1 MRQKIV
7 HGEFA
12 PGQRLSEAALSE
24 HLQISR
30 NTLREVFRLLT
41 KEGLLRHEP
50 NRGVSVA
57 VPSIAS
63 IIDIYRVRRLI
74 RVSGDGPGL
83 PRNPAIQHMRRAV
96 EAGQT
101 CRDNA
106 DWQGVGTANM
116 EFHMAIVEL
125 ADSER
130 LNTMFAHLLAELRL
144 AFGLLNDPEF
154 LHAPYVEMNVKI
166 LELFEAGKLAEAAA
180 ALNDYLVHSERIVLA
195 VYARRISDGGQPK
208 VATRHQRAAF
218 GSEPVQRRGRGQ
230 AFSAKRRPLRA
241 HRLPRTMLFLWPPA
255 ARAPAWPKP
264 CLAYRVARSQL
275 GQRRHMDESST
286 RLAGLR
292 AAILRG
298 GLCQMVHQRIKTWL
312 HTKVPAVLDTDAGMP
327 SVRRLRTMALMGSV
341 EK

>member
-1 MRQKIV
+1 MTARPFDRPMPSPSDTLLNLSDRIAEQMRQKIV

-74 RVSGDGPGL
+74 ECEAMAQAY

-208 VATRHQRAAF
+208 
-218 GSEPVQRRGRGQ
+218 
-230 AFSAKRRPLRA
+230 
-241 HRLPRTMLFLWPPA
+241 
-255 ARAPAWPKP
+255 
-264 CLAYRVARSQL
+264 
-275 GQRRHMDESST
+275 
-286 RLAGLR
+286 
-292 AAILRG
+292 
-298 GLCQMVHQRIKTWL
+298 
-312 HTKVPAVLDTDAGMP
+312 
-327 SVRRLRTMALMGSV
+327 
-341 EK
+341 